1 MPTPFVGIVRLWSS
15 LESLRRYRKPTPA
28 PDCDTAELAEEAY
41 GGRGVVA
48 SLVPGPA
55 DPSRITALKF
65 PCPRDQAPWSFV
77 LQDGQQP
84 APVTGSIAVHQA
96 RDTVAEKGGPGDEGP
111 RQRPATAS
119 YAAAGLAPAT
129 Q

>member
-1 MPTPFVGIVRLWSS
+1 MRSQRRLSAPSSQLSLLATLTPIRKQSS
-15 LESLRRYRKPTPA
+15 SW
-28 PDCDTAELAEEAY
+28 
-41 GGRGVVA
+41 
-48 SLVPGPA
+48 
-55 DPSRITALKF
+55 ALKF

-84 APVTGSIAVHQA
+84 APVTCSIAVHQA
-96 RDTVAEKGGPGDEGP
+96 RDTVAEKGGPGDEDRGND
-111 RQRPATAS
+111 PATAP